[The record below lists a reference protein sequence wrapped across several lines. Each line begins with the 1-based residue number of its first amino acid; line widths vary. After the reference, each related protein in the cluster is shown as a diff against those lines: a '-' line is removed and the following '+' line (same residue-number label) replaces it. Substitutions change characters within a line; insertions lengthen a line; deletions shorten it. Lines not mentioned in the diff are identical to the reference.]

1 MSKVS
6 FVKLINE
13 GIAQGE
19 LNGVVTNTK
28 WFTLEL
34 AVIVGMTKKSVKV
47 NVWEKDVVEDFIR
60 AAKTG
65 DFYGNGAIKTV
76 YVQKGYEINGRV
88 VNSVTVYVDD
98 STTLEEV
105 LSKRGIVLSIP
116 EEVMEA

>member
-1 MSKVS
+1 MSKIT

-28 WFTLEL
+28 WFTVEL
-34 AVIVGMTKKSVKV
+34 AKMNGVMKTSVKV
-47 NVWEKDVVEDFIR
+47 NFWEKEISEDLLR
-60 AAKTG
+60 GLKPG
-65 DFYGNGAIKTV
+65 DFWGNGSIHTV

-88 VNSVTVYVDD
+88 VNSVTVFVKEDTD
-98 STTLEEV
+98 LAAV
-105 LSKRGIVLSIP
+105 LLKRGIVLSIP